1 MFPFSLY
8 AIAGVLA
15 GVHLYLLLVFTVYT
29 PAAALLEWAALLGSL
44 CLLVAACVSLFK
56 PRVAAQIALNA
67 CLLIWAFY
75 APATVRTVQT
85 KLLRHSVPMEHS
97 VPGKR

>member
-1 MFPFSLY
+1 M
-8 AIAGVLA
+8 AGALT
-15 GVHLYLLLVFTVYT
+15 GVHLYLLLAFTVYS
-29 PAAALLEWAALLGSL
+29 PAANRLEWAALAGSL

-56 PRVAAQIALNA
+56 PRAAAQIALIA

-85 KLLRHSVPMEHS
+85 TVLKHRVAREHS
-97 VPGKR
+97 VPGKH

>member
-1 MFPFSLY
+1 MLPFSLY
-8 AIAGVLA
+8 VITGVLT

-29 PAAALLEWAALLGSL
+29 PAAALLEWVAMLGSL

-56 PRVAAQIALNA
+56 PRVAARIALIA

-75 APATVRTVQT
+75 APATVRTVRT
-85 KLLRHSVPMEHS
+85 KVLKHSVPTEHS